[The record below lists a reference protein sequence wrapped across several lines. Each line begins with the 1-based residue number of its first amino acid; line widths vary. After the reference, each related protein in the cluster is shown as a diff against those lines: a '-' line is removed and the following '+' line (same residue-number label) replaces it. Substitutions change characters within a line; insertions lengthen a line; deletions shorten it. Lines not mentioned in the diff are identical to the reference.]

1 MALDVER
8 KKLNFLRAQ
17 IIDSVFN
24 SGNGHIGGALSCID
38 IVYMIY
44 KYAIKIND
52 HKQKHRFI
60 LSKGHAC
67 LAQYCVLA
75 EFKYFPQRIKIFQ
88 KIKWFTRGSPRATY
102 TWCRNSIGL
111 TRNWSLCWHR
121 YGSGT

>member
-1 MALDVER
+1 M
-8 KKLNFLRAQ
+8 
-17 IIDSVFN
+17 DSVFN

-75 EFKYFPQRIKIFQ
+75 EFKYFPQKELKFFRKSNGLLEGHPEPHIPGVE
-88 KIKWFTRGSPRATY
+88 TVSGSLG
-102 TWCRNSIGL
+102 IGA
-111 TRNWSLCWHR
+111 SV
-121 YGSGT
+121 GTGMALGLKLKKSKGKCFLL